1 MGAWSVNDETKTWD
15 SVFDCA
21 WAGEPRFVTRNG
33 TQTVVIITLRD
44 YKRASENHMP
54 DFMRFAGS
62 LSSEDAK
69 EMNDFVNHADFSKVD
84 EGMWK

>member
-1 MGAWSVNDETKTWD
+1 MSAWAVKDATKTWD

-21 WAGEPRFVTRNG
+21 WAGEPQFVTRNG
-33 TQTVVIITLRD
+33 TQTVVVITLRD
-44 YKRASENHMP
+44 YKRACEKQMP

-69 EMNDFVNHADFSKVD
+69 ELNDFVDHADFSKVD
-84 EGMWK
+84 KGMRK

>member
-1 MGAWSVNDETKTWD
+1 MSAWSVKDATKTWD

-21 WAGEPRFVTRNG
+21 WAGEPQFVTRNG
-33 TQTVVIITLRD
+33 SQTVVVITLND
-44 YKRASENHMP
+44 YKRTREKKTP
-54 DFMRFAGS
+54 DFMRFAGT

-69 EMNDFVNHADFSKVD
+69 EMISFVDHADFSKVD